1 MLKCNHIPKELEIG
15 FDAVNKLID
24 GGGVTVR
31 FERADHLT
39 LTPCQDEVII
49 GYSAIA
55 EALRGMSMARRVWET
70 GNAISQTKKYDT
82 LTVMVD
88 CSRNSVLK
96 PESVKELMATVA
108 MLGFNA
114 MMLYTE
120 DTYELPGNPYFGH
133 MRGRYSMD
141 ELKMLNAYGNSIGI
155 ELIPC
160 IQTLA
165 HLNGIFNWPVYS
177 DIRDLDDILIAED
190 EKSLALIDTMLS
202 TCRECFSSNR
212 IHVGMD
218 EAHNLGRGQYL
229 NRNGYSPKPDIMLRH
244 LDKVKKLCDKYNY
257 TPIMW
262 SDMFFRMQFNGT
274 YMVSQGELSQE
285 VLDKIPENVSMC
297 YWNYYS
303 PPAHRNILKN
313 MSLQHQRMNRE
324 IWFAGGSWCWTGPVP
339 KNYFSNF
346 VTPNQLAYADDAG
359 IKNVIATIWGDDGG
373 ECSVWDVLPSLLQYG
388 ELNYTDAWE
397 ENIEARSLECFGLSY
412 QDMLKLDAVSVPEE
426 FAENTHH
433 PECTEKS
440 ALFNDPLLGIM
451 NPIMGK
457 HLAERYRRA
466 AEALRQV
473 PDSRFDYLFKTQFM
487 LAKFLEVKALLP
499 VKIKEAYQAGDKEAL
514 QQIICSDIPV
524 AIQRLDNYID
534 ALREQWLRIN
544 KPFGFE
550 IQDIRLGGLRQ
561 RLFTASLRLSD
572 YLSGKI
578 SNLEE
583 LEQPD
588 LPYAT
593 EDNQSLWL
601 NSWRKAA
608 TASVISHN

>member
-15 FDAVNKLID
+15 FHAVNELID
-24 GGGVTVR
+24 GGNVTVC
-31 FERADHLT
+31 FEKADHLT
-39 LTPCQDEVII
+39 VTPGKDGVVI
-49 GYSAIA
+49 GYSSIS
-55 EALRGMSMARRVWET
+55 EALRGMSMARRVSET
-70 GNAISQTKKYDT
+70 GTAVSQTRKYDT
-82 LTVMVD
+82 LTVMID
-88 CSRNSVLK
+88 CSRNSVVK
-96 PESVKELMATVA
+96 PESVKELMVTVA
-108 MLGFNA
+108 MLGFDS

-133 MRGRYSMD
+133 MRGRYSIE
-141 ELKMLNAYGNSIGI
+141 ELKMLNAYGNSLGI

-165 HLNGIFNWPVYS
+165 HLNAIFNWPTYN

-218 EAHNLGRGQYL
+218 EAHNLGRGEYL
-229 NRNGYSPKPDIMLRH
+229 NRNGYSPKPDIILRH
-244 LDKVKKLCDKYNY
+244 LDKVQNLCKKYNY
-257 TPIMW
+257 TPIIW
-262 SDMFFRMQFNGT
+262 SDMFFRMQFDGE
-274 YMVSQGELSQE
+274 YQISHGELSQE
-285 VLDKIPENVSMC
+285 VLDKIPDNVSLC

-303 PPAHRNILKN
+303 PPAHQNILRN
-313 MSLQHQRMNRE
+313 MFTQHQRMNRE

-373 ECSVWDVLPSLLQYG
+373 ECPVWDVLPSLLQYG
-388 ELNYTDAWE
+388 ELNYADASE
-397 ENIEARSLECFGLSY
+397 ENLEVRSLECFGLSY
-412 QDMLKLDAVSVPEE
+412 TDMMQLDAVAIPEE
-426 FAENTHH
+426 FPENTHH
-433 PECTEKS
+433 PDCVEKS

-451 NPIMGK
+451 NPIMEK

-466 AEALRQV
+466 AKALQQV
-473 PDSRFDYLFKTQFM
+473 PNSRFDYLFKTQFM
-487 LAKFLEVKALLP
+487 LAKFLEIKALLS
-499 VKIKEAYQAGDKEAL
+499 VRIKEAYLSGDKDTL
-514 QQIICSDIPV
+514 QQIVHKDIPI

-534 ALREQWLRIN
+534 ALREQWHRIN

-561 RLFTASLRLSD
+561 RLFTTSLRLGD
-572 YLSGKI
+572 YLAGRL

-588 LPYAT
+588 LPYT
-593 EDNQSLWL
+593 SDDQSLWL

-608 TASVISHN
+608 TAGVISHN